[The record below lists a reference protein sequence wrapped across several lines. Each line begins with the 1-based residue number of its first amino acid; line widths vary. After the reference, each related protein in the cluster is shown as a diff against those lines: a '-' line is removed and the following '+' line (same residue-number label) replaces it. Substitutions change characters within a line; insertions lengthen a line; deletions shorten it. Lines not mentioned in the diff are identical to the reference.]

1 MRQTLRKKRLTS
13 LLVSIVLLA
22 VLIVFLIRL
31 DKGEQTAPVDGLR
44 INEIMLS
51 NKGSVPDGTGD
62 YPDWIELYNGGSAAV
77 DISGYGLSDS
87 LLEGPKYVFPA
98 GTQLQPGEYLVV
110 WCSGT
115 ASDNMHAP
123 FKLNAEEEVVL
134 FDSSSRVLDSV
145 DLISVDSG
153 MTLSRQNDGTW
164 AAMKPS
170 PGYENSDAGI
180 GAYEAELMSTEDIGL
195 YINEFMASNATTL
208 LDGSGNYS
216 DWMELYNST
225 DQDMDISGFGI
236 SDTIAQPMKYR
247 LPQGTTIPAKGYLV
261 IFLSG
266 NEGLIDGELHAPF
279 GLRAYGE
286 DVVLSSS
293 GGKILD
299 SYSYSR
305 METDVSMAR
314 TPDGTGEFASCSQ
327 PSPGYPN
334 TSSGYEAF
342 SQASRLPLSGVYI
355 SEFGSA
361 YGSQSLDWVEIY
373 NSTSQAVTLTGYGL
387 TNNPKNPAKW
397 VFPETTIGAGQYML
411 IQAEGNSAQKKN
423 TARLNFSISSS
434 GESIFLFDPDGN
446 LLDKLSAGP
455 MKAGISYG
463 RDAKDNRL
471 YYTSPTP
478 GSANGSGYSGVT
490 STPQFDVTPGIYS
503 DTVTLSI
510 SADEDEVIRYT
521 TDCTT
526 PDASSPAYTGPITIN
541 KNTVVR
547 AAAFREGR
555 LTGDTATGTYLFTTD
570 GAEHTLPVV
579 TLVTDPDN
587 LWDDKTGI
595 YAYGDNYDASLPY
608 GEAIATANYF
618 ENGDEWERPAAF
630 EVFDENG
637 QRVFNQNVGISIAGA
652 FGRGRAQKG
661 FNVIARSEYG
671 ASRLNYEFFP
681 EDRGYGSYKAVV
693 LRAGA
698 QDQNRSKIRDELAVE
713 ILKGTDVN
721 FLYQAYEPYVM
732 YLNGEYWGV
741 YFMKEKRNRFF
752 VAQHEG
758 TENTSDMLIGKASTR
773 VSYGT
778 NEEWTEL
785 MAWVKEHDLSNSA
798 NYEYICGQIDVN
810 SFMDYMV
817 CELYTGN
824 SDYAN
829 IQYYKLPGGKWKWIY
844 YDFCWGFTNSSHKTV
859 TLRMGDAPA
868 ASGLFNALIANRE
881 WKDAFCRRF
890 AELLN
895 TAFTSENVTAAVD
908 RLYNLVESE
917 IERERLK
924 FNSDT
929 FMGQKQHAECTGSYE
944 GFVKEIDRIKQF
956 AADRPAAIK
965 ADLKEALGLSD
976 SYMQEVFG

>member
-1 MRQTLRKKRLTS
+1 MRRKRLTS
-13 LLVSIVLLA
+13 LLVSIALLA
-22 VLIVFLIRL
+22 VLIVFVLKL
-31 DKGEQTAPVDGLR
+31 NTGGSAPSVDSLR

-51 NKGSVPDGTGD
+51 NKGSVPDNNGD
-62 YPDWIELYNGGSAAV
+62 YPDWIELYNGGSSAA

-98 GTQLQPGEYLVV
+98 GTVLEPGGYLVV
-110 WCSGT
+110 WCSGK
-115 ASDNMHAP
+115 ASDDMHAP
-123 FKLNAEEEVVL
+123 FKLNAEEEAVL
-134 FDSSSRVLDSV
+134 FDATSRV
-145 DLISVDSG
+145 VDSADLMSVETG

-164 AAMKPS
+164 APMKPS
-170 PGYENSDAGI
+170 PGYENSQQGI
-180 GAYEAELMSTEDIGL
+180 AAYEAELMSTEDMGL
-195 YINEFMASNATTL
+195 YINEFMASNATTI
-208 LDGSGNYS
+208 LDSFGVYS
-216 DWMELYNST
+216 DWIELYNST
-225 DQDMDISGFGI
+225 AQELDISGFGI
-236 SDTIAQPMKYR
+236 SDSLSQPMKYR
-247 LPQGTTIPAKGYLV
+247 LPEGTTIAPGGYLV

-266 NEGLIDGELHAPF
+266 NEGLINGELHAPF

-286 DVVLSSS
+286 DVVLSSAN
-293 GGKILD
+293 GRILD
-299 SYSYSR
+299 SFSYSR
-305 METDVSMAR
+305 MEADASMAR
-314 TPDGTGEFASCSQ
+314 TPDGTGEFSLTSQ
-327 PSPGYPN
+327 PTPGYPN

-342 SQASRLPLSGVYI
+342 SRDNRLPLSGVYI

-361 YGSQSLDWVEIY
+361 YGSQTLDWVELY
-373 NSTSQAVTLTGYGL
+373 NSTSQSVTLTGYGL
-387 TNNPKNPAKW
+387 TNNPNNPAKW
-397 VFPETTIGAGQYML
+397 VFPETTIGAGQYIL
-411 IQAEGNSAQKKN
+411 LQAEGDSAQKKN
-423 TARLNFSISSS
+423 TARLNFNISSS
-434 GESIFLFDPDGN
+434 GESLFLFDPEGK
-446 LLDKLSAGP
+446 LMDKLSAGR
-455 MKAGISYG
+455 MKSGLSYG
-463 RDAKDNRL
+463 RDSQDNRM

-478 GSANGSGYSGVT
+478 GSANGTGYSGVT
-490 STPQFDVTPGIYS
+490 STPAFDITPGIYS
-503 DTVTLSI
+503 DSLTLAI
-510 SADEDEVIRYT
+510 SAEADEVIRYT

-526 PDASSPAYTGPITIN
+526 PTSSSPLYTSPITLS

-547 AAAFREGR
+547 AAAFRDGC
-555 LTGDTATGTYLFTTD
+555 LTGDAATGTYLFTTD
-570 GAEHTLPVV
+570 SVNHTLPVV

-587 LWDDKTGI
+587 LWDSESGI
-595 YAYGDNYDASLPY
+595 YAYGEEYDASLPY

-618 ENGDEWERPAAF
+618 ENGDEWERPASF
-630 EVFDENG
+630 EVFDQNG
-637 QRVFNQNVGISIAGA
+637 QRAFAQNVGISIAGA

-721 FLYQAYEPYVM
+721 FLYQAYKPYVL

-758 TENTSDMLIGKASTR
+758 TENTTDMLIGKASTR

-785 MAWVKEHDLSNSA
+785 MAWLKTHDLSNGE
-798 NYEYICGQIDVN
+798 NYKYLCDRVDVT
-810 SFMDYMV
+810 SFMDYMI

-844 YDFCWGFTNSSHKTV
+844 YDFCWGFTNVSHKTV
-859 TLRMGDAPA
+859 TLRRGDAPA
-868 ASGLFNALIANRE
+868 ASGLFNALLANKE
-881 WKDAFCRRF
+881 WKDQFCRRF

-895 TAFTSENVTAAVD
+895 TAFTPERVTAAVD
-908 RLYNLVESE
+908 MLYATVESE
-917 IERERLK
+917 IERERTK
-924 FNSDT
+924 FNGET
-929 FMGQKQHAECTGSYE
+929 FMGQKQHGECTGSYE
-944 GFVKEIDRIKQF
+944 GFVKEIERIRQF
-956 AADRPAAIK
+956 ANDRPAAIK